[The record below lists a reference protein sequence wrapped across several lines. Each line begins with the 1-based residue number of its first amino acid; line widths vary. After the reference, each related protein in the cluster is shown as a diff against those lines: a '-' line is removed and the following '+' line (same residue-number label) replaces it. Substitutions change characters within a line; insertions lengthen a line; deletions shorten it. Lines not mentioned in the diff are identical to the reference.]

1 MARLAVA
8 TDKTKA
14 LVTEA
19 VQESNQ
25 QANMAMQ
32 RKHAEKMKLNDALEN
47 LAKRGHMVVSGQNG
61 QQVLNFF
68 NSTIDQVTKNQW
80 SFQED
85 FLRDYKF

>member
-25 QANMAMQ
+25 QNNMAAQ
-32 RKHAEKMKLNDALEN
+32 RKHKEKLKLNDALKT
-47 LAKRGHMVVSGQNG
+47 LASRGHMVVSGQNG
-61 QQVLNFF
+61 QQVLNFY
-68 NSTIDQVTKNQW
+68 NNTIDQITKNN
-80 SFQED
+80 
-85 FLRDYKF
+85 